1 MELIRL
7 LKKDK
12 KRLATA
18 IGIEPSTI
26 YRWLAGETSP
36 TFDDLCAIIRV
47 CTTDEPSEII
57 AFFEDLKSDVP
68 QKSSEVAIN
77 YIRGIRSIR
86 MWKEAFKCQ
95 P

>member
-1 MELIRL
+1 MELIRQ

-47 CTTDEPSEII
+47 CATDEPAEII

-68 QKSSEVAIN
+68 QKSGEIGIK
-77 YIRGIRSIR
+77 YIQGLRSIR
-86 MWKEAFKCQ
+86 LWKEAFKCH